1 LNTLLNYVIFVYI
14 FNRFVKIFYRFVS
27 IFNRF
32 VDNVNG
38 FLLNTFNTQSF
49 RV

>member
-1 LNTLLNYVIFVYI
+1 MNYVIFVYI
-14 FNRFVKIFYRFVS
+14 FNRFVKIFYRFVN

-32 VDNVNG
+32 AIAKNFKG
-38 FLLNTFNTQSF
+38 LLLNTFNTRSS